1 MSGFGEFLVKGSER
15 WGIKR
20 RYIFGVAFYFWG
32 KAVDFILDG
41 I

>member
-20 RYIFGVAFYFWG
+20 RYIFGVALWVAE
-32 KAVDFILDG
+32 KSIA
-41 I
+41 

>member
-1 MSGFGEFLVKGSER
+1 MSCFGEFLVKGSEG

-20 RYIFGVAFYFWG
+20 RYIFGVALFWG
-32 KAVDFILDG
+32 EAVGFIWDG